1 MASFVQPG
9 NHTEP
14 RQANLRNERGVITL
28 LRPNGEVAC
37 ERCTVAHRMWPRMRG
52 LLGRKSLPSGEGL
65 LIRPAPSIHTF
76 FMRFPIDVV
85 FLSRQGEVLK
95 VAERVPP
102 WRARS
107 CRHSYAVLE
116 LAAGEAGRRGIAVGD
131 RLETVP
137 PAGG

>member
-1 MASFVQPG
+1 MFARAEMSGARPLSAKGIVSLTASEG
-9 NHTEP
+9 
-14 RQANLRNERGVITL
+14 GV
-28 LRPNGEVAC
+28 VC
-37 ERCTVAHRMWPRMRG
+37 ERCTVAHTMFTRMRG
-52 LLGRKSLPSGEGL
+52 LLGKRGLDSGEGL

-116 LAAGEAGRRGIAVGD
+116 LAAGEAGRRGIALGD
-131 RLETVP
+131 RLDTAP
-137 PAGG
+137 PAQA

>member
-1 MASFVQPG
+1 MAEMAMS
-9 NHTEP
+9 T
-14 RQANLRNERGVITL
+14 NLGSTRGVVALT
-28 LRPNGEVAC
+28 RADGSVAC

-52 LLGRKSLPSGEGL
+52 LLGKRSLESGEGL

-131 RLETVP
+131 RLDTAQ
-137 PAGG
+137 PART